1 MEMTWYEFTWA
12 IINFLV
18 LLLILYKLFY
28 KPVLTFLE
36 NRRSEIARNLAEAE
50 YAREKADELLD
61 QYRQKLASAEKEA
74 QEIIARATKAGEEER
89 IRLIEQGH
97 NEAAALLEKA
107 RAEIRKERDEAL
119 AALRKEIATLAVVAA
134 GKILERTVTRE
145 DHERLVDEFLSEV
158 GEVH

>member
-12 IINFLV
+12 VINFLV
-18 LLLILYKLFY
+18 LLFILYKLFY

-50 YAREKADELLD
+50 HAREKADEILN
-61 QYRQKLASAEKEA
+61 QYREKLARAEKEA

-89 IRLIEQGH
+89 IKLIEQGH

-119 AALRKEIATLAVVAA
+119 AALRKEIATLAVMAA
-134 GKILERTVTRE
+134 GKILGRTVTKE
-145 DHERLVDEFLSEV
+145 DHEKLVDEFLSEV